1 MIRVVL
7 DTNVV
12 VSAALSAEGAPAA
25 VLDLALGKR
34 ILMLVTPDMLV
45 EYEKVL
51 HYPKLKLDPARIAA
65 FLSDIR
71 RASHPVTSR
80 RTLSISRDES
90 DNRFYECAGAGDADY
105 IVTGNIRHFPV
116 RYKRTEIVTPGEFIA
131 LVASNLARGE

>member
-12 VSAALSAEGAPAA
+12 VSAALSTDGAPAA
-25 VLDLALGKR
+25 VLDLALGKH
-34 ILMLVTPDMLV
+34 ILMLVTPAMLA

-51 HYPKLKLDPARIAA
+51 QYPKLKLDPARIAA

-71 RASHPVTSR
+71 QASLSVTTR

-90 DNRFYECAGAGDADY
+90 DNRFYECAEYGSADY

-116 RYKRTEIVTPGEFIA
+116 RHKKTEIVTPSEFIA
-131 LVASNLARGE
+131 LIALDLARGE

>member
-12 VSAALSAEGAPAA
+12 VSAALSGDGPPAA
-25 VLDLALGKR
+25 VLDLALGKH
-34 ILMLVTPDMLV
+34 ILMLVTPAMLA

-51 HYPKLKLDPARIAA
+51 QYPKLKLDPARIAA

-71 RASHPVTSR
+71 RASRPLTTG

-90 DNRFYECAGAGDADY
+90 DNRFYECAEAG
-105 IVTGNIRHFPV
+105 
-116 RYKRTEIVTPGEFIA
+116 
-131 LVASNLARGE
+131 

>member
-7 DTNVV
+7 DTNIV
-12 VSAALSAEGAPAA
+12 VSAALSTEGAPAA
-25 VLDLALGKR
+25 VLDLALGKH
-34 ILMLVTPDMLV
+34 ILMLVMPAILS

-51 HYPKLKLDPARIAA
+51 QYPKLKLDPVRVAA

-71 RASHPVTSR
+71 RASQTVVTH

-90 DNRFYECAGAGDADY
+90 DNRFYECADGGNADY

-116 RYKRTEIVTPGEFIA
+116 RHKKTEIVTPSEFIA
-131 LVASNLARGE
+131 RVASDLARGE